1 VNKLHSGHNIKV
13 STRARW
19 ISLCTSQLLLRIM
32 AYNLE
37 QRDSKYKL
45 NVSLAHNLAL
55 PHYAYGSP
63 QKLGCW
69 LFHMLRA
76 AAWHK
81 IHI

>member
-1 VNKLHSGHNIKV
+1 
-13 STRARW
+13 
-19 ISLCTSQLLLRIM
+19 M